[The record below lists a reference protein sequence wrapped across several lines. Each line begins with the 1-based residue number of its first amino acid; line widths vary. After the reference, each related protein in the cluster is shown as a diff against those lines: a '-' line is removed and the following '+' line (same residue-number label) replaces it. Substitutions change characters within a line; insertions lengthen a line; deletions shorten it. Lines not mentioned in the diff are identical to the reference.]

1 MYSTKNIENILIAE
15 LSRKQ
20 ERKFMEDVSRDAE
33 ISYKEIWQ
41 IRKKEVYQRIFG
53 NKYRIWIPLD
63 IEVDSVN
70 GNNIND
76 YKELFN
82 RYKDYS
88 LVNYIIINIYTNF
101 VAVAKYFSQLSEEID
116 NHTPL
121 ETILLYWLKGYI
133 RVGNNIIKVGTLIKK
148 LQSLIKKRLT
158 NTNISDKEETTLN
171 DFLVNLDTALAD
183 FNKRDRD
190 ERLPKELY
198 TAGRNVPDEE
208 IYGSTIKK
216 DKLWICISR
225 HPADIGAMSTRQGW
239 SSCQNLDKT
248 RENIVE
254 YDNWNWHV
262 KWDIALG
269 TCIAY
274 LITESNI
281 RKSKERQNAP
291 TKHDKKFDGKSFI
304 PKTSLFP
311 ILSPIARILIK
322 PFYGIDK
329 SNVGQLY
336 LSIGNYPSLYG
347 DNTYYDVLVNTTRE
361 FIESRQSDKNGK
373 FKIPDEL
380 YNESIGAI
388 GRSIANTL
396 VVKNGKI
403 VDIAGFNRML
413 NKEPIRLNKK
423 DRTNINN
430 TVDEIVSNV
439 ENLRQYGIVLGG
451 EDITSKF
458 DYKFNEKLVFI
469 DVNIIN
475 SLIKGNSIDTNISF
489 DIQPR
494 GLESHI
500 TDILSNKFKKNNA
513 RYTSY
518 LANYLRDNNLQTKIE
533 DFCNQDIFS
542 EYNNNP
548 VLVER
553 TVIEHMRKIEVIKN
567 VILNLNTFEDIQNIT
582 FNPYIYK
589 QVTNNVFIF
598 CNILLILRELTDKD
612 FITSNT
618 YTNCEI
624 SLRKPVLSKIK
635 ENDFI
640 YFVGDKFFKTRI
652 MGDGDLLKQ
661 VRFIDCKFNGEK
673 IDGEA
678 KIVGINEIVYNQTI
692 RLNIEN
698 IEKI

>member
-1 MYSTKNIENILIAE
+1 MYSTKQLENILLAE
-15 LSRKQ
+15 LTRSQ
-20 ERKFMEDVSRDAE
+20 YDTFMEDVADSTDL
-33 ISYKEIWQ
+33 SYKEIRNVRNSETF
-41 IRKKEVYQRIFG
+41 RKVFG
-53 NKYRIWIPLD
+53 NKQRIWIPLD
-63 IEVDSVN
+63 I
-70 GNNIND
+70 
-76 YKELFN
+76 
-82 RYKDYS
+82 
-88 LVNYIIINIYTNF
+88 
-101 VAVAKYFSQLSEEID
+101 SEEIETSTDKYLEYENIFKKYNSNELDRYLMD
-116 NHTPL
+116 NFITYLDLWEYGLDSSGQDKSIKIQMLPKAKL
-121 ETILLYWLKGYI
+121 VLLWIKGYVPDDK
-133 RVGNNIIKVGTLIKK
+133 RIIKIGSHINKLLNVIKK
-148 LQSLIKKRLT
+148 SELERRDILVEKLQ
-158 NTNISDKEETTLN
+158 NIAKAFNSR
-171 DFLVNLDTALAD
+171 DTD
-183 FNKRDRD
+183 P
-190 ERLPKELY
+190 RLPKELY
-198 TAGRNVPDEE
+198 TAGRSVPDEAVF
-208 IYGSTIKK
+208 GKTIKK
-216 DKLWICISR
+216 DPLYICISR
-225 HPADIGAMSTRQGW
+225 YPADVAAMSTRQGW

-291 TKHDKKFDGKSFI
+291 TEHDKKFDGKSFI

-403 VDIAGFNRML
+403 VDIAGFNRMV
-413 NKEPIRLNKK
+413 NEEPIKLNKK

-553 TVIEHMRKIEVIKN
+553 TVIEYMRKIEVIKN
-567 VILNLNTFEDIQNIT
+567 VTLNLNTFEDIQNIT
-582 FNPYIYK
+582 FSPYIYK

-652 MGDGDLLKQ
+652 MGDSDLLKQ

>member
-1 MYSTKNIENILIAE
+1 MYSTKQLENILLAE
-15 LSRKQ
+15 LSRTQ
-20 ERKFMEDVSRDAE
+20 YDTFMETVRDSTDL
-33 ISYKEIWQ
+33 SYKEIKNVRNSETF
-41 IRKKEVYQRIFG
+41 RKVFG
-53 NKYRIWIPLD
+53 NKQRIWIPLD
-63 IEVDSVN
+63 I
-70 GNNIND
+70 
-76 YKELFN
+76 
-82 RYKDYS
+82 
-88 LVNYIIINIYTNF
+88 
-101 VAVAKYFSQLSEEID
+101 SEEIETSTD
-116 NHTPL
+116 KYL
-121 ETILLYWLKGYI
+121 EYENIFKRYNSNELDRYLINTILTYVDLWRIYGFESNKEAIVDKIQSLEKAKLVLLWIKGYVTDGKRI
-133 RVGNNIIKVGTLIKK
+133 TKIGSHINKLLSIIKKSANNTNNTVIEHIEK
-148 LQSLIKKRLT
+148 LQDILQAFNSR
-158 NTNISDKEETTLN
+158 
-171 DFLVNLDTALAD
+171 DTD
-183 FNKRDRD
+183 P
-190 ERLPKELY
+190 RLPKELY
-198 TAGRNVPDEE
+198 AAGRSVPDEAVF
-208 IYGSTIKK
+208 GRTIKK
-216 DKLWICISR
+216 DKLYICISR
-225 HPADIGAMSTRQGW
+225 YPADVAAMSTRQGW
-239 SSCQNLDKT
+239 RSCQNLDMD
-248 RENIVE
+248 
-254 YDNWNWHV
+254 DNNTIAYNMYNWHV

-269 TCIAY
+269 TCVAY

-281 RKSKERQNAP
+281 RKSKERQNVP
-291 TKHDKKFDGKSFI
+291 NEYDDKFKGKDFI

-347 DNTYYDVLVNTTRE
+347 DNTYYDVLVNITRE

-373 FKIPDEL
+373 FKIPNEL

-413 NKEPIRLNKK
+413 NEEPIKLNKK
-423 DRTNINN
+423 DKTNINN

-451 EDITSKF
+451 EDITGKF
-458 DYKFNEKLVFI
+458 DYKFNENLVFI

-475 SLIKGNSIDTNISF
+475 SLIKGNSFDTKISF
-489 DIQPR
+489 ETQPR
-494 GLESHI
+494 WLESHI

-513 RYTSY
+513 QYTSY

-553 TVIEHMRKIEVIKN
+553 TVIEYMRKIEVIKN
-567 VILNLNTFEDIQNIT
+567 VTLNLNTFEDIQNIT
-582 FNPYIYK
+582 FSPYIYK

-598 CNILLILRELTDKD
+598 CNISLILRELTDKD

-618 YTNCEI
+618 YTSCEI

-652 MGDGDLLKQ
+652 MGDSDLLKQ

-678 KIVGINEIVYNQTI
+678 KIVGINEIESNQTI
-692 RLNIEN
+692 RLNMEN